1 MDCTSRVVSAV
12 VSIQFIVHFWFR
24 LDLVHGGLDLALFL
38 FDLIYWGFDLMSDGV
53 DALYL

>member
-1 MDCTSRVVSAV
+1 M
-12 VSIQFIVHFWFR
+12 VSIQFIVLFWFR